1 MTVRSKW
8 ALSKAEAPGRPG
20 VPDAVFPCRPI
31 FCEAPAAPARRCHEE
46 EIMERSE
53 KILRGLGN
61 QYYRATLKSMGFTT
75 EDLKRP
81 VIGIANAWSEC
92 VPGHYNLR
100 QVAQRVKD
108 GIYRAGGT
116 PIEFG
121 VIGGCD
127 GMGQGHDGM
136 HYILPSRELIANS
149 IESMAQIN
157 LFDGLVLLGSCDKI
171 VPGMLMAA
179 ARLDIPCIFL
189 PGGPMEGG
197 VEFDGRQSDQTSST
211 EAYGMLSAGKITE
224 AEYVA
229 LEDTACPGCGSC
241 SYLGTAN
248 TMCAL
253 AEALGMTLPDGGL
266 APATSAVRMMMAE
279 ETGVKIMELV
289 EKHINSR
296 QIITNGSIRN
306 AIKACLAMSGST
318 NAVMHLTAIA
328 HEAEL
333 DIKVLDEFDSL
344 SRTTPQIA
352 KMNPACKYNVID
364 FYYDGGVPRLM
375 ERMQSTLETGEM
387 TVTGHTVAE
396 NIASHKYR
404 YPATGL
410 VVRTMEDP
418 FGFSGGVA
426 VLRGNLAPDTGIT
439 KPGAFDKSLHHFEG
453 EAICFDSE
461 EAAEEA
467 ILAGKVRDGHVVVI
481 RYEGPKGGP
490 GMREMYKAMKYLYGR
505 GLSKTTALITDG
517 RFSGTNNGCF
527 VGHISPEAAEG
538 GPIAI
543 VHDGDRIV
551 IDIESRQLNLM
562 VPQEEIEA
570 RLKAWK
576 RPEPKFKKGWLGLY
590 CKIAASGSE
599 GAVLKFENL

>member
-1 MTVRSKW
+1 MKERSK
-8 ALSKAEAPGRPG
+8 
-20 VPDAVFPCRPI
+20 
-31 FCEAPAAPARRCHEE
+31 H
-46 EIMERSE
+46 
-53 KILRGLGN
+53 ILEGLGN

-75 EDLKRP
+75 DDLKRP

-92 VPGHYNLR
+92 VPGHFNLR

-197 VEFDGRQSDQTSST
+197 VVFDGRQADQTSST
-211 EAYGMLSAGKITE
+211 EAYGMLSAGKISE

-266 APATSAVRMMMAE
+266 APATSAARLAMGE
-279 ETGVKIMELV
+279 QTGVKIMELV
-289 EKHINSR
+289 EKQITSR
-296 QIITNGSIRN
+296 KILTNGAIRN

-333 DIKVLDEFDSL
+333 DIRVLDEFDSL

-375 ERMQSTLETGEM
+375 ENLQTLLETDVM
-387 TVTGHTVAE
+387 TVTAHTLAE
-396 NIASHKYR
+396 NIATHRYI

-410 VVRTMEDP
+410 VNHTMDDP
-418 FGFSGGVA
+418 FGYTGGVA

-461 EAAEEA
+461 EEAEEA
-467 ILAGKVRDGHVVVI
+467 ILSGKVHEGHVVVI

-490 GMREMYKAMKYLYGR
+490 GMREMFMAMKYLYGR
-505 GLSKTTALITDG
+505 GLALSTALITDG

-551 IDIESRQLNLM
+551 IDVESRSLELK

-599 GAVLKFENL
+599 GAILKYDNL

>member
-1 MTVRSKW
+1 
-8 ALSKAEAPGRPG
+8 
-20 VPDAVFPCRPI
+20 
-31 FCEAPAAPARRCHEE
+31 
-46 EIMERSE
+46 MERSK
-53 KILRGLGN
+53 KILQGLGN
-61 QYYRATLKSMGFTT
+61 QYYRATMKSMGFTT

-81 VIGIANAWSEC
+81 LIGIANAWSEC
-92 VPGHYNLR
+92 VPGHFNLR
-100 QVAQRVKD
+100 QAAQRVRD
-108 GIYRAGGT
+108 GVYRAGGT
-116 PIEFG
+116 PVEFG

-266 APATSAVRMMMAE
+266 APATSAARMMKAE

-289 EKHINSR
+289 EKGVTAR
-296 QIITNGSIRN
+296 KVITNGSIRN

-328 HEAEL
+328 REAEL
-333 DIKVLDEFDSL
+333 DIHVLEEFDTL

-352 KMNPACKYNVID
+352 KMNPACQYNVID
-364 FYYDGGVPRLM
+364 FYHDGGVPRLM
-375 ERMQSTLETGEM
+375 ENLQSQLETDVM
-387 TVTGHTVAE
+387 TVTGSTLAE
-396 NIASHKYR
+396 NITAHRYP

-410 VVRTMEDP
+410 VVHTMDNP
-418 FGFSGGVA
+418 FGYTGGVA

-439 KPGAFDKSLHHFEG
+439 KPGAFDKSLYHFEG

-461 EAAEEA
+461 EEAEEA

-490 GMREMYKAMKYLYGR
+490 GMREMFKAMKYLYGR
-505 GLSKTTALITDG
+505 GLALTTALITDG

-543 VHDGDRIV
+543 VKDGDRIV
-551 IDIESRQLNLM
+551 IDVEKRQLDLQ

-590 CKIAASGSE
+590 CKIASSGSE
-599 GAVLKFENL
+599 GAVLKYDNL

>member
-1 MTVRSKW
+1 MY
-8 ALSKAEAPGRPG
+8 
-20 VPDAVFPCRPI
+20 
-31 FCEAPAAPARRCHEE
+31 
-46 EIMERSE
+46 RSE
-53 KILRGLGN
+53 HILKGLSN
-61 QYYRATLKSMGFTT
+61 QYYRATYKSMGFTT

-81 VIGIANAWSEC
+81 IIGIANAWSEC

-136 HYILPSRELIANS
+136 HFIMPSRELIANS

-197 VEFDGRQSDQTSST
+197 VEFDGRQADQTSST

-224 AEYVA
+224 EEYVS
-229 LEDTACPGCGSC
+229 LENTACPGCGSC

-253 AEALGMTLPDGGL
+253 AEAMGMTLPDGGT
-266 APATSAVRMMMAE
+266 APATSAIRMMKAE

-289 EKHINSR
+289 EKNITAR
-296 QIITNGSIRN
+296 QIITDSSIRN

-328 HEAEL
+328 YEAEL
-333 DIKVLDEFDSL
+333 GIKVLDEFDTL
-344 SRTTPQIA
+344 SDTTPQLA
-352 KMNPACKYNVID
+352 KMNPSCKYSIVD
-364 FYYDGGVPRLM
+364 FYRDGGVPRLM
-375 ERMQSTLETGEM
+375 ENLQSMLETDVM
-387 TVTGHTVAE
+387 TVTAHTMAE
-396 NIASHKYR
+396 NIRDHKYL

-410 VVRTMEDP
+410 VNHTLDDP
-418 FGFSGGVA
+418 FGYTGGVA

-439 KPGAFDKSLHHFEG
+439 KPGAFDKSLHHFKG

-467 ILAGKVRDGHVVVI
+467 ILAGKVHDGHVVVI

-490 GMREMYKAMKYLYGR
+490 GMREMFKAMKYMYGV
-505 GLSKTTALITDG
+505 GLSKSAALITDG

-538 GPIAI
+538 GPLAI
-543 VHDGDRIV
+543 VHDGDEIL
-551 IDIESRQLNLM
+551 IDVDEGVLELHVSD
-562 VPQEEIEA
+562 EEIAERYKTLKLPKKNIPNGYL
-570 RLKAWK
+570 RLYAKV
-576 RPEPKFKKGWLGLY
+576 
-590 CKIAASGSE
+590 AASADE
-599 GAVLKFENL
+599 GAIIKA

>member
-1 MTVRSKW
+1 
-8 ALSKAEAPGRPG
+8 
-20 VPDAVFPCRPI
+20 
-31 FCEAPAAPARRCHEE
+31 
-46 EIMERSE
+46 MERSK
-53 KILRGLGN
+53 KILQGLGN
-61 QYYRATLKSMGFTT
+61 QYYRATMKSMGFTT

-81 VIGIANAWSEC
+81 LIGIANAWSEC
-92 VPGHYNLR
+92 VPGHFNLR
-100 QVAQRVKD
+100 QAAQRVRD
-108 GIYRAGGT
+108 GVYRAGGT
-116 PIEFG
+116 PVEFG

-266 APATSAVRMMMAE
+266 APATSAARMMKAE

-289 EKHINSR
+289 EKGVTAR
-296 QIITNGSIRN
+296 KVITNGSIRN

-328 HEAEL
+328 REAEL
-333 DIKVLDEFDSL
+333 DIHVLEEFDTL

-352 KMNPACKYNVID
+352 KMNPACQYNVID
-364 FYYDGGVPRLM
+364 FYHDGGVPRLM
-375 ERMQSTLETGEM
+375 ENLQSQLETDVM
-387 TVTGHTVAE
+387 TVTGGTLAE
-396 NIASHKYR
+396 NITAHRYP

-410 VVRTMEDP
+410 VVHTMDNP
-418 FGFSGGVA
+418 FGYTGGVA

-439 KPGAFDKSLHHFEG
+439 KPGAFDKSLYHFEG

-461 EAAEEA
+461 EEAEEA

-490 GMREMYKAMKYLYGR
+490 GMREMFKAMKYLYGR
-505 GLSKTTALITDG
+505 GLALTTALITDG

-543 VHDGDRIV
+543 VKDGDRIV
-551 IDIESRQLNLM
+551 IDVEKRQLDLQ

-590 CKIAASGSE
+590 CKIASSGSE
-599 GAVLKFENL
+599 GAVLKYDNL

>member
-1 MTVRSKW
+1 
-8 ALSKAEAPGRPG
+8 
-20 VPDAVFPCRPI
+20 
-31 FCEAPAAPARRCHEE
+31 
-46 EIMERSE
+46 MERSKKVLE
-53 KILRGLGN
+53 GLGN
-61 QYYRATLKSMGFTT
+61 QYYRATYKSMGFST

-81 VIGIANAWSEC
+81 IIGIANAWSES
-92 VPGHYNLR
+92 VPGHFNLR

-116 PIEFG
+116 PVEFG
-121 VIGGCD
+121 VIGACD
-127 GMGQGHDGM
+127 GMANGHGGM
-136 HYILPSRELIANS
+136 HYILPSRELIASS
-149 IESMAQIN
+149 IESMAEVN
-157 LFDGLVLLGSCDKI
+157 LFDGLVMLGSCDKI

-179 ARLDIPCIFL
+179 ARLDIPCILL

-197 VEFDGRQSDQTSST
+197 AVFDGRESDQTSAT

-253 AEALGMTLPDGGL
+253 SEALGMTLPDGGT
-266 APATSAVRMMMAE
+266 APATSAQRLVKGE

-289 EKHINSR
+289 EKG
-296 QIITNGSIRN
+296 ITARKVLTEGAITN
-306 AIKACLAMSGST
+306 AIKVCLAMSGST

-328 HEAEL
+328 KEAEL
-333 DIKVLDEFDSL
+333 DMDVLSLFDSL
-344 SRTTPQIA
+344 SDTTPQIA

-364 FYYDGGVPRLM
+364 FYKDGGVPRMM
-375 ERMQSTLETGEM
+375 EHMQSILDTGAM
-387 TVTGHTVAE
+387 TVTAHTVAE
-396 NIASHKYR
+396 NIAGHHYL
-404 YPATGL
+404 YAPTGL
-410 VVRTMEDP
+410 VVKTMDDP
-418 FGFSGGVA
+418 FGYTGGVA

-453 EAICFDSE
+453 EAICFNSE
-461 EAAEEA
+461 EEAEEA
-467 ILAGKVRDGHVVVI
+467 ILAGKVHEGHVVVI

-505 GLSKTTALITDG
+505 GLSKSTALITDG

-538 GPIAI
+538 GVIA
-543 VHDGDRIV
+543 VVEDGDRIV
-551 IDIESRQLNLM
+551 IDVEEKRLDLLVS
-562 VPQEEIEA
+562 QEEIDR
-570 RLKAWK
+570 RLAAWK
-576 RPEPKFKKGWLGLY
+576 RPEPKFKRGWLSLY
-590 CKIAASGSE
+590 CKLAASGAK
-599 GAVLKFENL
+599 GAVMDLDKLKDL

>member
-1 MTVRSKW
+1 MY
-8 ALSKAEAPGRPG
+8 
-20 VPDAVFPCRPI
+20 
-31 FCEAPAAPARRCHEE
+31 
-46 EIMERSE
+46 RSE
-53 KILRGLGN
+53 HILKGLSN
-61 QYYRATLKSMGFTT
+61 QYYRATYKSMGFTT

-81 VIGIANAWSEC
+81 IIGIANAWSEC

-136 HYILPSRELIANS
+136 HFIMPSRELIANS

-197 VEFDGRQSDQTSST
+197 VEFDGRQADQTSST

-224 AEYVA
+224 EEYVS
-229 LEDTACPGCGSC
+229 LENTACPGCGSC

-253 AEALGMTLPDGGL
+253 AEAMGMTLPDGGT
-266 APATSAVRMMMAE
+266 APATSSIRMMKAE

-289 EKHINSR
+289 EKNITSR
-296 QIITNGSIRN
+296 QIITDSSIRN

-328 HEAEL
+328 YEAEL
-333 DIKVLDEFDSL
+333 GIKVLNEFDTL
-344 SRTTPQIA
+344 SDTTPQLA
-352 KMNPACKYNVID
+352 KMNPACKYSIVD
-364 FYYDGGVPRLM
+364 FYKDGGVPRLM
-375 ERMQSTLETGEM
+375 ENLQSMLETDVM
-387 TVTGHTVAE
+387 TVTAHTLAE
-396 NIASHKYR
+396 NIRDHKYL

-410 VVRTMEDP
+410 VNHTLDDP
-418 FGFSGGVA
+418 FGYTGGVA

-439 KPGAFDKSLHHFEG
+439 KPGAFDKSLHHFKG

-467 ILAGKVRDGHVVVI
+467 ILAGKVHDGHVVVI

-490 GMREMYKAMKYLYGR
+490 GMREMLNPTSALAGMKLD
-505 GLSKTTALITDG
+505 KTVALITDG
-517 RFSGTNNGCF
+517 RFSGASRGAAI
-527 VGHISPEAAEG
+527 GHVSPEAASG
-538 GPIAI
+538 GPIGLI
-543 VHDGDRIV
+543 EEGDTIS
-551 IDIESRQLNLM
+551 IDIPNAKITLEVSDEVLAER
-562 VPQEEIEA
+562 
-570 RLKAWK
+570 KAK
-576 RPEPKFKKGWLGLY
+576 YVAPEPNIKTGWLSRYARMVTSANL
-590 CKIAASGSE
+590 
-599 GAVLKFENL
+599 GAVLK